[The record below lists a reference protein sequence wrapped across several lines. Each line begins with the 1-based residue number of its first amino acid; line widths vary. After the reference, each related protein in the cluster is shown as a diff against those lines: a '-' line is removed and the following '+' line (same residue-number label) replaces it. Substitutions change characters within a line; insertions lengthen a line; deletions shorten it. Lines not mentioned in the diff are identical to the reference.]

1 LEVEAKFS
9 IPNEQTFQRLLET
22 TSLAGF
28 GLEDATVT
36 ELYDRYLDTARGAF
50 RARGYAC
57 RLRRQNGQYIA
68 TLKGLG
74 AVSGAVHRRVEHEV
88 ELRGP
93 LPPQNWPAS
102 KARELALQLAVEDP
116 LLPLFEIKQLRH
128 RRHLMDGPRAVA
140 ELNLDRVRLPCCDEV
155 DATTLELEA
164 ELLPDGEEEDLQRL
178 ALELEQQWGLEPESR
193 SKFERGLALS
203 GLKPNSPQED

>member
-1 LEVEAKFS
+1 MEVEAKFN
-9 IPNEQTFQRLLET
+9 IPNERTFQRLLEAN
-22 TSLAGF
+22 SLAGF

-36 ELYDRYLDTARGAF
+36 ELYDRYLDTADGAL

-57 RLRRQNGQYIA
+57 RLRRQNGQYLA

-74 AVSGAVHRRVEHEV
+74 TVSGAVHRRVEHEV
-88 ELRGP
+88 ELGGP
-93 LPPQNWPAS
+93 LPPRSWPAS
-102 KARELALQLAVEDP
+102 KARDLALQLAVDEP
-116 LLPLFEIKQLRH
+116 LLPLFEIKQSRH

-178 ALELEQQWGLEPESR
+178 TLELEQQWGLVPEIR

-203 GLKPNSPQED
+203 GLRPNSPKED